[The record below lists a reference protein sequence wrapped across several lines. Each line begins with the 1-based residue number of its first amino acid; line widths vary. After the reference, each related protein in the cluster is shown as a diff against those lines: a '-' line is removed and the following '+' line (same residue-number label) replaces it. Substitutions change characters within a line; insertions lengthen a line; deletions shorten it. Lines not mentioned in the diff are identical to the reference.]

1 MVDETVGLSIL
12 YKAYHANDNTILKS
26 NCRIWALQYDAS
38 MIEDQVPTDVTTKA
52 NKFVNCVRFG
62 PLSWWML
69 AYPNEHDDDVL
80 HMSMLQSSKKILIEF
95 KNTHGIFPMN
105 NMIENLQFRQFKVG
119 DKIDARDQAGK
130 WHEAEVADVIYE
142 SVVMSSGGVAYKQ
155 RHYNSE

>member
-1 MVDETVGLSIL
+1 
-12 YKAYHANDNTILKS
+12 
-26 NCRIWALQYDAS
+26 
-38 MIEDQVPTDVTTKA
+38 MIEDQVPTDVTAKA

-69 AYPNEHDDDVL
+69 AYPSEHDDDVL

-105 NMIENLQFRQFKVG
+105 NMVENLQFRQFKIG

-142 SVVMSSGGVAYKQ
+142 SFVTSTGGVAYKQ